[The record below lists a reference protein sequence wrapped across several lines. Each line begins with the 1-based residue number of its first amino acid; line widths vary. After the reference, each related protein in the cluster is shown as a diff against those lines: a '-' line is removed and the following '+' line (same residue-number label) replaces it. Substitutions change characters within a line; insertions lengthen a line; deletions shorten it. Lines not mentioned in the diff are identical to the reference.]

1 MSDEIKLKAECRNKI
16 NRAGMTIIAEK
27 RVENQLVDNSNN
39 EGRDALSVLRMSP
52 FVLKFFWF
60 TIILSQVKS
69 YQLPE

>member
-52 FVLKFFWF
+52 FVLKFF
-60 TIILSQVKS
+60 
-69 YQLPE
+69 